1 MGQMA
6 FDDEDGTLSMLR
18 DSVAG
23 FGERFPGPRSLRA
36 RRAGGADLDREVWS
50 AMAEAGWLGLL
61 VPSDDGGAGLTLREQ
76 AVLSEA
82 LGRALVTEPLAQ
94 LAVFAGTL
102 LRAAPASGE
111 RTRLMAGIADG
122 SLLVTS
128 AWQGA
133 DGEPVLHEQP
143 HGIPELIVAYGFDLI
158 AVGTVLVAPLDIT
171 RIV

>member
-1 MGQMA
+1 MRGA
-6 FDDEDGTLSMLR
+6 PAEPTSIAR
-18 DSVAG
+18 S
-23 FGERFPGPRSLRA
+23 GPPWRKP
-36 RRAGGADLDREVWS
+36 
-50 AMAEAGWLGLL
+50 GWLGLL
-61 VPSDDGGAGLTLREQ
+61 VPPDDGGAGLTLREQ

-133 DGEPVLHEQP
+133 DGEPAPLQATQRDG
-143 HGIPELIVAYGFDLI
+143 GITLDGKSHFVTAPASATDIVAL
-158 AVGTVLVAPLDIT
+158 AASH
-171 RIV
+171 